1 MNNLAQR
8 VITGIIGVTIIIAGI
23 VFSPWTFATVILV
36 IALLTLREFYGLA
49 RKAETKPYEVWGL
62 VFCFALFG
70 LVFLN
75 YQGEISKSTFW
86 MLPALFSI
94 VFLYPLIRH
103 GQGHAINCLAVS
115 VLGIFYIALPFCLM
129 IPLAFITGE
138 FQYELILGILF
149 AQWANDTGGYFAGKA
164 FGKTKLFEK
173 VSPKKTWEGS
183 IGGLVLTIGVLL
195 VFCHFFGV
203 MSYLEWAGLA
213 IVVSIF
219 GSLGDLV
226 ESAFKR
232 ALAIKDS
239 GSTIPG
245 HGGFLDRFDGLIL
258 ALPFATTYIHFV
270 I

>member
-23 VFSPWTFATVILV
+23 VFSPWTFAAVILV
-36 IALLTLREFYGLA
+36 IALLTLKEFYGLA
-49 RKAETKPYEVWGL
+49 RTTETKPYEVWGL
-62 VFCFALFG
+62 VFCFALLG

-75 YQGEISKSTFW
+75 YQGEVSNDTFW
-86 MLPALFSI
+86 MLPALFST
-94 VFLYPLIRH
+94 VFLYPLIRY
-103 GQGHAINCLAVS
+103 GQGHIINSLAVS
-115 VLGIFYIALPFCLM
+115 VLGIFYIVVPFCLM
-129 IPLAFITGE
+129 FPLAFISGT
-138 FQYELILGILF
+138 FQFELILGILF
-149 AQWANDTGGYFAGKA
+149 AQWANDTGAYFAGKT

-183 IGGLVLTIGVLL
+183 IGGLVLAIIILQV
-195 VFCHFFGV
+195 CHYYFGG
-203 MSYLEWAGLA
+203 MTSLQWAGLA
-213 IVVSIF
+213 VVISVF

-232 ALAIKDS
+232 ALSIKDS

-245 HGGFLDRFDGLIL
+245 HGGFLDRFDGLII

-270 I
+270 T